1 MALHVPSYAPHPA
14 GHKSPL
20 HHHVAS
26 KGEPA
31 WLYEFPMVYVF
42 LFSGILHPHHCTLSE
57 PVDKLSC
64 ALILWQLC
72 AYSFIFTELIH
83 ISIPSTLKSLLLQ
96 WCYPLAFWTVYTGS
110 PCYFHLEN
118 GIKSELAVAARTWYI
133 YWHASQLAGE
143 RTVVNTSDNSPYTG
157 TLACIMSDPGCCRMA
172 LDLQLTKSMMPL
184 ADSSAPE
191 MGMLPCLRCL
201 MTHGGWG
208 ASARH
213 GVDG

>member
-1 MALHVPSYAPHPA
+1 MSRPMRHTLRVTNPPFTIMWHPKENLHGCMSSRWSMCFYSQASCIHTIVLFLNQWTIVRLQLHFHWAHPYLYSINT
-14 GHKSPL
+14 KVSF
-20 HHHVAS
+20 VA
-26 KGEPA
+26 
-31 WLYEFPMVYVF
+31 MM
-42 LFSGILHPHHCTLSE
+42 LS
-57 PVDKLSC
+57 
-64 ALILWQLC
+64 
-72 AYSFIFTELIH
+72 
-83 ISIPSTLKSLLLQ
+83 
-96 WCYPLAFWTVYTGS
+96 FWTVYTGS
-110 PCYFHLEN
+110 PCYSHLEN

-172 LDLQLTKSMMPL
+172 SDLQLTKSMMPL

-208 ASARH
+208 ASAQH